1 MNNLPPLMSIQRPAL
16 HCHTNK
22 LSAKEIFS

>member
-1 MNNLPPLMSIQRPAL
+1 MNNLPPLMSIQRPARS
-16 HCHTNK
+16 CHTNK